1 MLMPDHQY
9 LHLQL
14 AREEPITERRP
25 GNPPHF
31 SRPENPLEH
40 GRNLLEQLAAAKVA
54 TISESIGGFDSR
66 KLIKFEFIEIRPEEL
81 QLIPGVEVISQE
93 GKSIALAFATDA
105 ALDIFESRLATLATG
120 GQPTRR
126 QLLYALQGVD
136 VWSEEDRIGWALA
149 HEGMPATLDFLLDIE
164 LWPLSNH
171 QQHRQMTDQFERW
184 LEEMEIP
191 FLDRVRQPS
200 LVLYRVRLTR
210 EQAGLLLKHRDV
222 RTVDLPPKYGIN
234 QELIR
239 IDIQEIPAPPPP
251 PENAQSLAILDSG
264 IAAGHP
270 LLSIAF
276 GDSQAFIPGVEDT
289 GDETGHGTHIAG
301 LALYGDVEQCMQAR
315 AFIPSIWIHS
325 GKILDCYNENNSG
338 FVHNH
343 ITEAVRYF
351 RENYDC
357 RVFNLS
363 FGDKRKPYLGT
374 HVKGLALTLDTLART
389 EEVLFV
395 VSTGNFEGEEGFP
408 ADWLTDYPN
417 YLLSDSARLL
427 DPAPALN
434 VVTVGSI
441 ARWDQTITN
450 QRYPNHI
457 EEVPIAR
464 SGQPSPFTRSGPSVN
479 NAIKPEVVAYGG
491 NYAVTARC
499 GALIGRGLGELS
511 VNKDFAAGRLWGEQ
525 SGTSYAAPH
534 VAHLATRLL
543 EAVPG
548 ASTDLVRALLIA
560 HAKHPVACQTLLG
573 DDATRLRRV
582 CGYGQVQDDSLFRSR
597 EDEVTTYAN
606 DAIRNKNHHFYE
618 IPIPDD
624 FYSAGRRRRELTVA
638 LAYSPAVRTTRI
650 DYRATKM
657 SFKVVESAGLEEVSA
672 AFSAATADDD
682 FSAIGEFCPA
692 NRDIPETIRSKGT
705 VQASTWVLK
714 SISNARRHK
723 KLFVVVTRNDPP
735 WGGAISS
742 ELEAYSLVICLRDRE
757 AQNARLYTQMRAQLH
772 VRTRARVRV

>member
-14 AREEPITERRP
+14 AREEPITQKRA
-25 GNPPHF
+25 GTPPHF
-31 SRPENPLEH
+31 TPPQNPTAH
-40 GRNLLEQLAAAKVA
+40 GRNLLEQLTAAKMA
-54 TISESIGGFDSR
+54 TTAETIGGFDNR
-66 KLIKFEFIEIRPEEL
+66 KLIKFEFIEIRPDDL
-81 QLIPGVEVISQE
+81 QAIPGVEVISQE

-105 ALDIFESRLATLATG
+105 ALATFEARLATLATG

-136 VWSEEDRIGWALA
+136 VWSQEDRTGWALA
-149 HEGMPATLDFLLDIE
+149 QEGMPTTLDFLLDIE
-164 LWPLSNH
+164 LWPLSN
-171 QQHRQMTDQFERW
+171 QLQHRQMTDQFERW
-184 LEEMEIP
+184 LEEANITY
-191 FLDRVRQPS
+191 LDRVRQPN
-200 LVLYRVRLTR
+200 LILYRVRVTG
-210 EQAGLLLKHRDV
+210 EQAGFLLKHRDV
-222 RTVDLPPKYGIN
+222 RTVDLPPMYGIN
-234 QELIR
+234 QELLR
-239 IDIQEIPAPPPP
+239 IDIQDIPAPPPP
-251 PENAQSLAILDSG
+251 PATAPGLTILDSG

-276 GDSQAFIPGVEDT
+276 GDSQTFLPDVEDT

-301 LALYGDVEQCMQAR
+301 LALYDDVEQCMQAR
-315 AFIPSIWIHS
+315 TFIPSIWIHS
-325 GKILDCYNENNSG
+325 GKILDSRNENNTG

-351 RENYDC
+351 RENYNC

-374 HVKGLALTLDTLART
+374 HVKGLALTLDTLARS
-389 EEVLFV
+389 EGVLFV
-395 VSTGNFEGEEGFP
+395 VSTGNFEGYEGVP
-408 ADWLTDYPN
+408 ADWLAEYPN
-417 YLLSDSARLL
+417 YLFSDSARLL

-457 EEVPIAR
+457 EDVPIAR
-464 SGQPSPFTRSGPSVN
+464 SGQPSPFTRTGPSVN

-491 NYAVTARC
+491 NYAVAARG

-511 VNKDFAAGRLWGEQ
+511 VNRDFAAGRLWGEQ
-525 SGTSYAAPH
+525 SGTSFAAPH

-560 HAKHPVACQTLLG
+560 HAKHPVASQTLLG
-573 DDATRLRRV
+573 NDATQLRRV

-597 EDEVTTYAN
+597 EDDVTTYAN

-624 FYSAGRRRRELTVA
+624 FYSAGKRRRELTVA
-638 LAYSPAVRTTRI
+638 LAYSPSVRTTRI
-650 DYRATKM
+650 DYRASKI
-657 SFKVVESAGLEEVSA
+657 SFKVIESAGLEDVSA
-672 AFSAATADDD
+672 AFSAATAEDDYA
-682 FSAIGEFCPA
+682 AIREFCST
-692 NRDIPETIRSKGT
+692 NRDVPETIRSKGT
-705 VQASTWVLK
+705 VQASSWVLK
-714 SISNARRHK
+714 IISNARRQK

-735 WGGAISS
+735 WGEAISS
-742 ELEAYSLVICLRDRE
+742 EQEAYSLVICLRDRE
-757 AQNARLYTQMRAQLH
+757 AQNARLYTQMRDQLH
-772 VRTRARVRV
+772 IRARARIRV